1 MLISSVLR
9 LPHGWYF
16 YRHEG
21 RWCWIRRMCASTG
34 AASNFWPCSNRR
46 IPPRAFR
53 RRAIRFSRPTSCTG
67 CWPGLAWSENP
78 TRHFLEVGAGGLS
91 RTVEPGSAR
100 VPHHNRRC
108 AEGVACQPCRIPR
121 QFPDDDGHLPGRAPG
136 HRRGNRAL
144 HEIPSR
150 AFGPH
155 PEPVDGKRA
164 AALSHERADAGGK
177 RSLPED
183 FRKKFRS
190 GPAREEWFGLA
201 AVTALGNYLTPL
213 SGGLVARA
221 AYLKRRHN
229 FPYAHFLAMLAA
241 NYMIAFAVIG
251 VTGIVTLL
259 TLTGT
264 ERVSWPV
271 LLFFLATLSMI
282 PLVLLVPSTFIG
294 SRHRWLLFVNHA
306 MEGLHAIR
314 RDGALLG
321 KLIATTFF
329 NITVGALL
337 LFVAF
342 ASTGFPIPFSVAL
355 LIFLLTSYTVLI
367 NITPGNLGVQ
377 EVVTSLAAAI
387 LGAGADAGCS
397 RRWLSGPWRFSLRLP
412 SVRSSATCCRK
423 NSWRRQRR
431 AAGPEEF
438 P

>member
-1 MLISSVLR
+1 MSAMQNPHSSSRTMTVISLVVLLGTVAGIGIYLGQHPELFGHIRSLSIGSGLLLFLMSVLM
-9 LPHGWYF
+9 LAG
-16 YRHEG
+16 
-21 RWCWIRRMCASTG
+21 
-34 AASNFWPCSNRR
+34 N
-46 IPPRAFR
+46 
-53 RRAIRFSRPTSCTG
+53 
-67 CWPGLAWSENP
+67 GLY
-78 TRHFLEVGAGGLS
+78 L
-91 RTVEPGSAR
+91 R
-100 VPHHNRRC
+100 VF
-108 AEGVACQPCRIPR
+108 A
-121 QFPDDDGHLPGRAPG
+121 
-136 HRRGNRAL
+136 
-144 HEIPSR
+144 
-150 AFGPH
+150 
-155 PEPVDGKRA
+155 
-164 AALSHERADAGGK
+164 
-177 RSLPED
+177 
-183 FRKKFRS
+183 KKFNLDLQ
-190 GPAREEWFGLA
+190 AKEWFGLA

-229 FPYAHFLAMLAA
+229 FPYALFLSMLTA

-264 ERVSWPV
+264 ERSSWSV

-282 PLVLLVPSTFIG
+282 LLVLLVPSTSNG

-321 KLIATTFF
+321 KLIAMTFF

-342 ASTGFPIPFSVAL
+342 RSTGFSTPFSVAL
-355 LIFLLTSYTVLI
+355 LIYLLTSYTVLI

-387 LGAGADAGCS
+387 LGAGAEAGLLAS
-397 RRWLSGPWRFSLRLP
+397 LVVRAVAILASFTIGPIFSYQLSKELMAAS
-412 SVRSSATCCRK
+412 SVTKVDRK
-423 NSWRRQRR
+423 
-431 AAGPEEF
+431 EF

>member
-1 MLISSVLR
+1 MQ
-9 LPHGWYF
+9 
-16 YRHEG
+16 
-21 RWCWIRRMCASTG
+21 
-34 AASNFWPCSNRR
+34 N
-46 IPPRAFR
+46 PRG
-53 RRAIRFSRPTSCTG
+53 S
-67 CWPGLAWSENP
+67 
-78 TRHFLEVGAGGLS
+78 S
-91 RTVEPGSAR
+91 RTTTVISLVVLLGT
-100 VPHHNRRC
+100 
-108 AEGVACQPCRIPR
+108 VAGIGLYLR
-121 QFPDDDGHLPGRAPG
+121 
-136 HRRGNRAL
+136 
-144 HEIPSR
+144 S
-150 AFGPH
+150 H
-155 PEPVDGKRA
+155 PELFD
-164 AALSHERADAGGK
+164 LI
-177 RSLPED
+177 RSLSMGSGLLL
-183 FRKKFRS
+183 FFMTVLMLAANGLYLRIFAKKFNLDLH
-190 GPAREEWFGLA
+190 AKEWFGLA

-264 ERVSWPV
+264 ESVSWPA

-282 PLVLLVPSTFIG
+282 LLVLLVPSTSIG
-294 SRHRWLLFVNHA
+294 SRHRWLLFAHHA

-314 RDGALLG
+314 KDGALLG

-342 ASTGFPIPFSVAL
+342 GSTGFPIPFSVAL

-387 LGAGADAGCS
+387 LGAGAEAGLLAS
-397 RRWLSGPWRFSLRLP
+397 LVVRTVAILASFTIGPIFSYLLSKELM
-412 SVRSSATCCRK
+412 
-423 NSWRRQRR
+423 
-431 AAGPEEF
+431 AAGNVAQPDRKEF